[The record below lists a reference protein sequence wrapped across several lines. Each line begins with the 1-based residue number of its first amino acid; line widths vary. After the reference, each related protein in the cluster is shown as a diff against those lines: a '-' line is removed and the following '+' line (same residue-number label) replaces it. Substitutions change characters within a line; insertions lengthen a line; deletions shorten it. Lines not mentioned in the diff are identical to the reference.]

1 MFFDEW
7 ETAAK
12 AKPVLRKEL
21 LWEYDLS
28 AFDYHRLKGIVV
40 ARVIERGREEDFHA
54 IFKLYGGTEKV
65 REIIRD
71 DVPYLSPKDMAFACA
86 VFNLKK
92 ETLKCYTR
100 QLLRQARLNS

>member
-1 MFFDEW
+1 MFFDGW
-7 ETAAK
+7 EATAK
-12 AKPVLRKEL
+12 ANPALRKEL
-21 LWEYDLS
+21 FWEYDLS
-28 AFDYHRLKGIVV
+28 TFDYHRLKGIVV
-40 ARVIERGREEDFHA
+40 ERVIERGREEDFHA

-92 ETLKCYTR
+92 ETLTCYTKK
-100 QLLRQARLNS
+100 LLRQARLNS